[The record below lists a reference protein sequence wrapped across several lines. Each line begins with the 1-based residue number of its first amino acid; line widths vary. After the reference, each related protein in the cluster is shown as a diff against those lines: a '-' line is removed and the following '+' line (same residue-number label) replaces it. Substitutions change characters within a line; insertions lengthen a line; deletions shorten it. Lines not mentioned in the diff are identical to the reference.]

1 MPADHVDHG
10 EKLVAFSIL
19 PSSRML
25 RGIRIHHRRKPQPAR
40 ADAQFGETKLFHHRF
55 VNRHSRQ
62 DDIRPVLRQPGD
74 LPALRQWQRPE
85 PLQLPANAL
94 PAQARP
100 LDLPAIEILQARL
113 HPRQNARRA
122 SGLSGLTCSMSPKTF
137 KDLVMNMFIG
147 CIVNPLIPVLIGIAV
162 LFFIWGAFKFTI
174 AEGDEKKKS
183 KDYMVWGIVGLFIMV
198 SLQGIVNILEY
209 TFKLD
214 TSTTVTPRS
223 FNLQNL
229 VKIKGCR

>member
-1 MPADHVDHG
+1 MNTKSKKISWYSVSMMSAYVF
-10 EKLVAFSIL
+10 FSVCNFTY
-19 PSSRML
+19 
-25 RGIRIHHRRKPQPAR
+25 
-40 ADAQFGETKLFHHRF
+40 AQTT
-55 VNRHSRQ
+55 S
-62 DDIRPVLRQPGD
+62 
-74 LPALRQWQRPE
+74 
-85 PLQLPANAL
+85 
-94 PAQARP
+94 
-100 LDLPAIEILQARL
+100 
-113 HPRQNARRA
+113 
-122 SGLSGLTCSMSPKTF
+122 LSGLTCSMSPKTF

-198 SLQGIVNILEY
+198 SLWGIVNILEY

-229 VKIKGCR
+229 VK